1 MTEYGVPICYNIAS
15 VTQESIESSDD
26 DDEEQ
31 EEQEIFNSFS
41 LEAGTNT
48 STDGDDYDDV
58 VPMVVPVKPREQPGR
73 RHLAIVPRHQEEING
88 KNSFERLAD
97 EEDEL
102 ENSEGPVLKRHRP
115 VSKCRSDWRTRALRR
130 RPKNIGSKLTQSA
143 EVQIQEAP
151 LSAQDIDTVE
161 HLNKVFSTN
170 LEREVTWDLADANP
184 MYNCTASTR
193 VDYTL
198 RKSNVT
204 YCSLSQTLSRAS
216 KSTDSS
222 AGDRTNSKASSVLS
236 ELSIPPELPPKP
248 RRTSRV
254 IYSEVNHSTPAMPR
268 EEPRV
273 SVASRTSMII
283 REEEEEQEEQRN
295 TPIVEE
301 IMEQSCEEETGIEVD
316 GLAQRGLGRQELDLS
331 YNKSRIVAPGE
342 IMRVSRLTIII
353 TANTHYNEHCFSY
366 LSV

>member
-1 MTEYGVPICYNIAS
+1 MTEYGIPICYNIAS
-15 VTQESIESSDD
+15 VTQESMESLSSDD
-26 DDEEQ
+26 DEEEKEEQ
-31 EEQEIFNSFS
+31 EMFNSFS

-58 VPMVVPVKPREQPGR
+58 IPTVVPVKPREQPGR
-73 RHLAIVPRHQEEING
+73 RRLAVVPRHQKEINS

-102 ENSEGPVLKRHRP
+102 ENSDEGPEFRRHRLM
-115 VSKCRSDWRTRALRR
+115 SSSRCRSDWRTRALRR
-130 RPKNIGSKLTQSA
+130 RPKGIGSKLTQSA
-143 EVQIQEAP
+143 EVQMQTP

-170 LEREVTWDLADANP
+170 LEHEVTWDLADANP

-216 KSTDSS
+216 RSTDSS

-236 ELSIPPELPPKP
+236 EVSIPPELPPKP
-248 RRTSRV
+248 KRTSRV
-254 IYSEVNHSTPAMPR
+254 IYSEVNHSTPIPQ

-283 REEEEEQEEQRN
+283 REEEEEEQEEERN

-301 IMEQSCEEETGIEVD
+301 RMVCEEERGIEID
-316 GLAQRGLGRQELDLS
+316 GITPRGLGRQELDLT

-342 IMRVSRLTIII
+342 IMRVSGL
-353 TANTHYNEHCFSY
+353 
-366 LSV
+366 